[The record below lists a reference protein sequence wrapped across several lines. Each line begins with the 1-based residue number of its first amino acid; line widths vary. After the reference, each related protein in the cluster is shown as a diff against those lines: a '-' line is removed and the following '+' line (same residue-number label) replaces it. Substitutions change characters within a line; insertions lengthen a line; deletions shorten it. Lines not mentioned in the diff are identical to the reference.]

1 MKMAKRVF
9 LTAQII
15 SVLFGAVGCMS
26 ESDSSGSEPNVEIE
40 IENGGEYVSESGSS
54 GSGPNVEIEMED
66 GGIIQLTLDRENAP
80 ITVDNFVS
88 LVSEG
93 FYDGLIFHRVMSGF
107 MIQGG
112 CPHGQGMGGS
122 GTNITGEFQAN
133 GVNNT
138 IRHDRGVI
146 SMARSGD
153 PNSASSQFFITHG
166 NATFLDG
173 EYAAFGRVT
182 SGMEV
187 VDRIASV
194 ETDGD
199 PPAGSSRPLEPVV
212 IKTIRMLD

>member
-1 MKMAKRVF
+1 MQFEGLRLPRRGIMKMAKLAF
-9 LTAQII
+9 LTAQFI
-15 SVLFGAVGCMS
+15 SILFGGAVGCES
-26 ESDSSGSEPNVEIE
+26 QSGSDSAAS
-40 IENGGEYVSESGSS
+40 
-54 GSGPNVEIEMED
+54 SGPNVEIEMED

-112 CPHGQGMGGS
+112 CPLGRGMGGS
-122 GTNITGEFQAN
+122 GTNITGEFRSN

-138 IRHDRGVI
+138 ISHNRGVV

-153 PNSASSQFFITHG
+153 PDSASSQFFITHG
-166 NATFLDG
+166 DATFLDG

-199 PPAGSSRPLEPVV
+199 PPVGSSRPLEPVV
-212 IKTIRMLD
+212 IKTIRILE